1 MIQFIRKLFASKLG
15 LAITFAFIGLIA
27 LAFASSDVAN
37 TGTFGGVS
45 GADRVAVVG
54 DTKIGTAELN
64 TRMQSVLTQI
74 REENPTLTMAGF
86 VQNKGM
92 DQVLDQLID
101 RVAISA
107 YARKYGLRA
116 GDNLVNSEIIQLPAF
131 RGPNGNF
138 SQDIYQQ
145 ALRQQGLTD
154 ALVRG
159 DFADGLL
166 AQQLLQPA
174 MLATKFPDAVARRYA
189 ALLKERRQGSI
200 GFIPSGAFAPT
211 GDPTNKQLA
220 DFYDKNRGQYIRP
233 ERRVIRYATFGIDSL
248 KTNIEPST
256 AEVAARY
263 QRDAAQ
269 YAASESRTVTQL
281 IVPTQQAANAL
292 RDRINAGTP
301 MAAAAREAGFSTA
314 TIGPVTREEL
324 ARQTDAKVAAA
335 IFSTAQGK
343 VAEPARGALGWYVV
357 RVDNVTAVAART
369 LAQATPEITEQLRIE
384 KRNAAF
390 ADLSARVE
398 EEIDGGA
405 PLSQMA
411 DELGVEITTAPALT
425 ADGRVYG
432 NPQATMP
439 PPLAGALNTAFQMEE
454 GEPQLAEL
462 VRGTTYLIFEVS
474 DIAPSAT
481 APLNEIKE
489 QVTVAWRLS
498 EGSRLAKAAAEKVI
512 GALGKGKSLSSAI
525 GDVGKPMPPVDQIS
539 MTRRDLTQFGAQMP
553 PPLALMFSM
562 AKGTSKKLEAANN
575 LGWFIVDLNQIVVED
590 VASDDE
596 LVAPTKAQ
604 LESALADEYTEQLT
618 MAMRAELGVE
628 RNESAIAA
636 IRKQLVGDN

>member
-64 TRMQSVLTQI
+64 TRMQSVLTQV

-220 DFYDKNRGQYIRP
+220 DFYDKNRGKYIRP
-233 ERRVIRYATFGIDSL
+233 ERRVIRYAAFGIDSL

-292 RDRINAGTP
+292 RDRMQVHQWQPPHAKLVS
-301 MAAAAREAGFSTA
+301 AR
-314 TIGPVTREEL
+314 P
-324 ARQTDAKVAAA
+324 
-335 IFSTAQGK
+335 
-343 VAEPARGALGWYVV
+343 
-357 RVDNVTAVAART
+357 
-369 LAQATPEITEQLRIE
+369 
-384 KRNAAF
+384 
-390 ADLSARVE
+390 LSALSRVKSWP
-398 EEIDGGA
+398 GRLMQRLQLLYF
-405 PLSQMA
+405 PLLKARLQSLPVVPWAGMWC
-411 DELGVEITTAPALT
+411 ALT
-425 ADGRVYG
+425 MLQQWQR
-432 NPQATMP
+432 
-439 PPLAGALNTAFQMEE
+439 ALL
-454 GEPQLAEL
+454 P
-462 VRGTTYLIFEVS
+462 R
-474 DIAPSAT
+474 
-481 APLNEIKE
+481 
-489 QVTVAWRLS
+489 
-498 EGSRLAKAAAEKVI
+498 
-512 GALGKGKSLSSAI
+512 
-525 GDVGKPMPPVDQIS
+525 
-539 MTRRDLTQFGAQMP
+539 
-553 PPLALMFSM
+553 
-562 AKGTSKKLEAANN
+562 
-575 LGWFIVDLNQIVVED
+575 
-590 VASDDE
+590 
-596 LVAPTKAQ
+596 
-604 LESALADEYTEQLT
+604 
-618 MAMRAELGVE
+618 
-628 RNESAIAA
+628 
-636 IRKQLVGDN
+636 